1 MRKII
6 SIKDEGKKKRRN
18 QFLVGGILIL
28 VMVMS
33 TIGYSFT
40 RDQQNNNG
48 NTKIIFNG
56 YEFTQ
61 VSGFW
66 NLNIGNA
73 QFSFKYNPN
82 ETQKINSKIN
92 PISNYSNKPLYI
104 YSQNPEAEIEIYRN
118 LFYQNKIVQR
128 VQDACPQ
135 GETCDSSLP
144 VKTCDD
150 NFVIIKES
158 NITQI
163 TQDKNCVFIE
173 GKNNLTML
181 SDSFLYKI
189 IGVQ

>member
-6 SIKDEGKKKRRN
+6 SKEEEDKKRRRN

-48 NTKIIFNG
+48 NPSIIYNG

-66 NLNIGNA
+66 NVNIGNA

-82 ETQKINSKIN
+82 ETQKISSKLN

-104 YSQNPEAEIEIYRN
+104 YSQNSEAEIEIYRN

-128 VQDACPQ
+128 FQDACPQ
-135 GETCDSSLP
+135 GETCDASLP

-158 NITQI
+158 NSTQI
-163 TQDKNCVFIE
+163 TQDKNCVFI
-173 GKNNLTML
+173 GGNNLTML